1 MTKELICLVCPRGCS
16 LVVDTDADPATVN
29 GNACPKGAEY
39 GRNEVLNPTRTVT
52 SIVRVEN
59 REDTMVSVKTS
70 APVPKDKM
78 FEVMKAI
85 RSITVS
91 APIKIGDVIV
101 KDLFGADVIAT
112 KDIL

>member
-1 MTKELICLVCPRGCS
+1 MKKELICIVCPRGCS
-16 LVVDTDADPATVN
+16 LVVDTDTDPATVN

-78 FEVMKAI
+78 FE
-85 RSITVS
+85 S
-91 APIKIGDVIV
+91 AFSYQALHNFQKIFFQQYGLFP
-101 KDLFGADVIAT
+101 DL
-112 KDIL
+112 

>member
-1 MTKELICLVCPRGCS
+1 MKKKLICIVCPRGCS
-16 LVVDTDADPATVN
+16 LVVDTDTDPATVN